1 MHGAEG
7 INLKLKKYKY
17 LRALALSVLSLFT
30 APAYSDF
37 VVFTTS
43 DRISVEGASGYY
55 FGSQLSDSLNLPS
68 SESSIIYDPYPEDF
82 EDVLSDLAK
91 SRSGKS
97 SHVIYIALPGTF
109 SRNELNFFSD
119 GEYVYLRDIIST
131 IGRLEGDYLLIIET
145 EENFPSQPLWP
156 DIPNNVTFLALE
168 STERIQRTND
178 LSEDPPRGSD
188 FSILFFQELS
198 VSGEEPG
205 PDLPV
210 NTLLTNL
217 FREFAKNNMSY
228 FVLGMGSNTELPR
241 FIPETGSYYFANL
254 DAKAEDE
261 ARKEKEAQLAREE
274 AEARKEREA
283 QLAREQAEA
292 AKEREA
298 QLARET
304 AELLKEQDQLGDK
317 LMEMLKGND
326 EKALE
331 EKESQKTAKAEKEE
345 SNAVDSSDEPD
356 LGEALALI
364 EQMKAEAAERE
375 KQLKEATE
383 QAEKKRK
390 NTTSFGF

>member
-7 INLKLKKYKY
+7 INLKFKKYKY

-131 IGRLEGDYLLIIET
+131 IGRLEGDYLLIVET
-145 EENFPSQPLWP
+145 EENFPPQPLWP
-156 DIPNNVTFLALE
+156 NIPNNVTFLALE
-168 STERIQRTND
+168 STERIQRTSD
-178 LSEDPPRGSD
+178 LGEDPPRGSD

-198 VSGEEPG
+198 VSGEEPE
-205 PDLPV
+205 PDLPI

-217 FREFAKNNMSY
+217 YREFDKNNVSY
-228 FVLGMGSNTELPR
+228 FVEGMGSNTKLPR
-241 FIPETGSYYFANL
+241 FVPESGSYYFANL
-254 DAKAEDE
+254 DAKAEEE

-274 AEARKEREA
+274 AEARKEKEA
-283 QLAREQAEA
+283 QLAREREEQDKIIKKQIEQQKSAEA
-292 AKEREA
+292 K
-298 QLARET
+298 AR
-304 AELLKEQDQLGDK
+304 
-317 LMEMLKGND
+317 
-326 EKALE
+326 E

-375 KQLKEATE
+375 KQLKEANE

>member
-7 INLKLKKYKY
+7 ISFKFSKYKY
-17 LRALALSVLSLFT
+17 LRSLASSVLFLFT
-30 APAYSDF
+30 ATAYSDF

-55 FGSQLSDSLNLPS
+55 FGSQLSDSLNLPA

-131 IGRLEGDYLLIIET
+131 IGRLEGDYLLIVET
-145 EENFPSQPLWP
+145 EENFPPQPLWP
-156 DIPNNVTFLALE
+156 NIPNNVTFLALE
-168 STERIQRTND
+168 STERIQRTSD
-178 LSEDPPRGSD
+178 LGEDPPRGSD

-205 PDLPV
+205 PDLPI

-217 FREFAKNNMSY
+217 YREFDKNNVSY
-228 FVLGMGSNTELPR
+228 FVEGMGSNTKLPR
-241 FIPETGSYYFANL
+241 FVPESGSYYFANL
-254 DAKAEDE
+254 DAKAEEE
-261 ARKEKEAQLAREE
+261 ARKEKEAQLARERE
-274 AEARKEREA
+274 EQDKIIKKQIEQQKSAEAK
-283 QLAREQAEA
+283 AR
-292 AKEREA
+292 
-298 QLARET
+298 
-304 AELLKEQDQLGDK
+304 
-317 LMEMLKGND
+317 
-326 EKALE
+326 E

-375 KQLKEATE
+375 KQLKEANE

>member
-7 INLKLKKYKY
+7 ISFKFSKYKY
-17 LRALALSVLSLFT
+17 LRSLASSVLFLFT
-30 APAYSDF
+30 ATAYSDF

-55 FGSQLSDSLNLPS
+55 FGSQLSDSLNLPA

-131 IGRLEGDYLLIIET
+131 IGRLEGDYLLIVET
-145 EENFPSQPLWP
+145 EENFPPQPLWP
-156 DIPNNVTFLALE
+156 NIPNNVTFLALE
-168 STERIQRTND
+168 STERIQRTSD
-178 LSEDPPRGSD
+178 LGEDPPRGSD

-205 PDLPV
+205 PDLPI

-217 FREFAKNNMSY
+217 YREFDKNNVSY
-228 FVLGMGSNTELPR
+228 FVEGMGSNTKLPR
-241 FIPETGSYYFANL
+241 FVPESGSYYFANL
-254 DAKAEDE
+254 DAKAEEE

-274 AEARKEREA
+274 AEARKEKEA
-283 QLAREQAEA
+283 QLAREREEQDKIIKKQIEQQKAAEA
-292 AKEREA
+292 K
-298 QLARET
+298 AR
-304 AELLKEQDQLGDK
+304 
-317 LMEMLKGND
+317 
-326 EKALE
+326 E

>member
-7 INLKLKKYKY
+7 INLKFKKYKY

-131 IGRLEGDYLLIIET
+131 IGRLEGDYLLIVET
-145 EENFPSQPLWP
+145 EENFPPQPLWP
-156 DIPNNVTFLALE
+156 NIPNNVTFLALE
-168 STERIQRTND
+168 STERIQRTSD
-178 LSEDPPRGSD
+178 LGEDPPRGSD

-205 PDLPV
+205 PDLPI

-217 FREFAKNNMSY
+217 YREFDKNNVSY
-228 FVLGMGSNTELPR
+228 FVEGMGSNTKLPR
-241 FIPETGSYYFANL
+241 FVPESGSYYFANL
-254 DAKAEDE
+254 DAKAEEE

-274 AEARKEREA
+274 AEARKEKEA
-283 QLAREQAEA
+283 QLAREREEQDKIIKKQIEQQKSAEA
-292 AKEREA
+292 K
-298 QLARET
+298 AR
-304 AELLKEQDQLGDK
+304 
-317 LMEMLKGND
+317 
-326 EKALE
+326 E

-375 KQLKEATE
+375 KQLKEANE

>member
-7 INLKLKKYKY
+7 INLKFKKYKY

-178 LSEDPPRGSD
+178 LSEDPTRGSD

-198 VSGEEPG
+198 VIGEEPG
-205 PDLPV
+205 PDVPV

-217 FREFAKNNMSY
+217 YREFDKNNMSY
-228 FVLGMGSNTELPR
+228 FVEGMGSNTELPR
-241 FIPETGSYYFANL
+241 FVPETGSYYFANL
-254 DAKAEDE
+254 DAKAEEEVRKEKEAQLAREEAE

-274 AEARKEREA
+274 AEARKEKEA
-283 QLAREQAEA
+283 QLAREREEQDKIIKKQIEQQKAAEA
-292 AKEREA
+292 K
-298 QLARET
+298 AR
-304 AELLKEQDQLGDK
+304 
-317 LMEMLKGND
+317 
-326 EKALE
+326 E

>member
-7 INLKLKKYKY
+7 INLKFKKYKY

-198 VSGEEPG
+198 VIGEEPG
-205 PDLPV
+205 PDVPV

-217 FREFAKNNMSY
+217 YREFDKNNMSY
-228 FVLGMGSNTELPR
+228 FVEGMGSNTKLPR
-241 FIPETGSYYFANL
+241 FVPESGSYYFANL
-254 DAKAEDE
+254 DAKAEEE

-274 AEARKEREA
+274 AEARKEKEA
-283 QLAREQAEA
+283 QLAREREEQDKIIKKQIEQQKAAEA
-292 AKEREA
+292 K
-298 QLARET
+298 AR
-304 AELLKEQDQLGDK
+304 K
-317 LMEMLKGND
+317 
-326 EKALE
+326 
-331 EKESQKTAKAEKEE
+331 EKESQKTAKAEKED

-375 KQLKEATE
+375 KQLKEANE